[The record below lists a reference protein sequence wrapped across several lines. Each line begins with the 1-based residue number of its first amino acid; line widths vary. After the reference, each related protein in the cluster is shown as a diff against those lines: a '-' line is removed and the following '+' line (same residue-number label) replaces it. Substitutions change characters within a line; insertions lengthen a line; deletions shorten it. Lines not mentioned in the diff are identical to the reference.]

1 MQMTFSFNVPN
12 YLSNFY
18 NIVQMALSK
27 MALSNFYLKKEQY
40 VSRLLLIKKD
50 FVIKSNYITHFK

>member
-27 MALSNFYLKKEQY
+27 KALSNLYLKKEQY